1 MSCALINY
9 EISRRVYYVTVYI
22 TLGFPHESPFLN
34 RVAPHITS
42 DYISFL
48 SLCSMFILNM
58 YAISLLVNAR
68 RKLYLPSLPLAL
80 QVYLFNIHG
89 CVDNIFSEISVTH
102 VRPRGNVK
110 QKSGLCICTS
120 FLY

>member
-1 MSCALINY
+1 
-9 EISRRVYYVTVYI
+9 
-22 TLGFPHESPFLN
+22 
-34 RVAPHITS
+34 
-42 DYISFL
+42 
-48 SLCSMFILNM
+48 MFILNM

-102 VRPRGNVK
+102 VRA
-110 QKSGLCICTS
+110 
-120 FLY
+120 

>member
-1 MSCALINY
+1 MA
-9 EISRRVYYVTVYI
+9 SR
-22 TLGFPHESPFLN
+22 
-34 RVAPHITS
+34 ITS
-42 DYISFL
+42 DYIPFL
-48 SLCSMFILNM
+48 SVCSMFILNM

-102 VRPRGNVK
+102 VRA
-110 QKSGLCICTS
+110 
-120 FLY
+120 

>member
-9 EISRRVYYVTVYI
+9 EISRSVYYVAVYI
-22 TLGFPHESPFLN
+22 TLDFPHESPSLH

-42 DYISFL
+42 DYVPFL
-48 SLCSMFILNM
+48 SVCRMFILNM

-68 RKLYLPSLPLAL
+68 WKLYLPSLPLAL

-89 CVDNIFSEISVTH
+89 CVDNIFSKISVTH
-102 VRPRGNVK
+102 VRP
-110 QKSGLCICTS
+110 
-120 FLY
+120 